1 MKRILAF
8 GIAMLAVSTAQA
20 LTYNTYTDRTA
31 FEAAIADEVIED
43 FNAETTGEFD
53 TLELGGFTVTNLDPG
68 SADPNNGIWTRIE
81 PGTHPANINGTNF
94 LAMEA
99 IPERLE
105 AMSFDFD
112 VPIGAIGFEW
122 RNTDFSGDDA
132 RMVIVV
138 DGEEFVFGTAGSSGF
153 FGVVAE
159 EGAFGT
165 VIFGDTIGGGTRLED
180 LGLDDVTFTAAD
192 PSTTARFKV
201 TKEFTN
207 DNSGDV
213 EVTLSC
219 NGGIPL
225 EQSFT
230 ISGGGPGVTFTV
242 TNLPDTGADC
252 EITESGSPDG
262 YTPSFDNGTTSS
274 DDGCAYQDVLFGMQ
288 TCEITNTPNPSEFVV
303 DIDFDGIDDP
313 AIDLDWDLTVV
324 CTPAADAADD
334 ITFPG
339 VTWNVS
345 GSGSYMNTFTFF
357 ADPVNDT
364 DCTATLSGLSTA
376 IEQDSPCTIKDIAV
390 GEADD
395 PDTDASETPTCSI
408 IATAFYEGI
417 PTLSQYGLA
426 IMALLMLGVGFIG
439 FRRFV

>member
-1 MKRILAF
+1 
-8 GIAMLAVSTAQA
+8 
-20 LTYNTYTDRTA
+20 
-31 FEAAIADEVIED
+31 
-43 FNAETTGEFD
+43 
-53 TLELGGFTVTNLDPG
+53 
-68 SADPNNGIWTRIE
+68 
-81 PGTHPANINGTNF
+81 
-94 LAMEA
+94 
-99 IPERLE
+99 
-105 AMSFDFD
+105 
-112 VPIGAIGFEW
+112 
-122 RNTDFSGDDA
+122 
-132 RMVIVV
+132 
-138 DGEEFVFGTAGSSGF
+138 
-153 FGVVAE
+153 
-159 EGAFGT
+159 
-165 VIFGDTIGGGTRLED
+165 
-180 LGLDDVTFTAAD
+180 
-192 PSTTARFKV
+192 
-201 TKEFTN
+201 
-207 DNSGDV
+207 
-213 EVTLSC
+213 VTLTC
-219 NGGIPL
+219 NGGLPL

-230 ISGGGPGVTFTV
+230 ISGDGPGVTFTV
-242 TNLPDTGADC
+242 NNLPDAGADC
-252 EITESGSPDG
+252 KVTESGGPDG
-262 YTPSFDNGTTSS
+262 YTNNADACSWTNVTG
-274 DDGCAYQDVLFGMQ
+274 GLR

-395 PDTDASETPTCSI
+395 PDTDASEAPTCTI
-408 IATAFYEGI
+408 TATAFYEGI

-426 IMALLMLGVGFIG
+426 IMALLMLGMGFIG